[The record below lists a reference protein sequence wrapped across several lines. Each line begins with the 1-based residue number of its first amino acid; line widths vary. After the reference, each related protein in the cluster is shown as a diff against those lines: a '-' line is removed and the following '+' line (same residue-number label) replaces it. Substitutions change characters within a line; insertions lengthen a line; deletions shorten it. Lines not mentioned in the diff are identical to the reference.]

1 MLPGGS
7 LFGAKDGRHTLPC
20 DDLAAGR
27 FEVMT
32 FGARQ
37 AGNQLR
43 EPVGHLTVELV
54 GELFALRRGREDHRS
69 SILWRAAANEQT
81 ATLNPVHQALH
92 DHAATFS

>member
-7 LFGAKDGRHTLPC
+7 
-20 DDLAAGR
+20 
-27 FEVMT
+27 
-32 FGARQ
+32 
-37 AGNQLR
+37 
-43 EPVGHLTVELV
+43 

-92 DHAATFS
+92 DQAATFS